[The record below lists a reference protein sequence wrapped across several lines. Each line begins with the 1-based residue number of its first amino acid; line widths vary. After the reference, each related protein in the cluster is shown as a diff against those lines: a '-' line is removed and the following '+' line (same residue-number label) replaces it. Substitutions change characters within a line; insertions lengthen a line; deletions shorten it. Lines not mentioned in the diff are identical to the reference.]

1 MLKLIQKWPWASPG
15 GTYCWKADGG
25 MGERS
30 WAGCQAV
37 LWLEASW
44 GVWGWGVLGLC
55 VAVMFGV
62 VVFGAVCEAGVSGAE
77 VCGAVCLQLGYLGP

>member
-1 MLKLIQKWPWASPG
+1 MKLIQKWPWASHG
-15 GTYCWKADGG
+15 GTYCWKADGS
-25 MGERS
+25 MRERS

-44 GVWGWGVLGLC
+44 GVWGWGV
-55 VAVMFGV
+55 AAMFGI

>member
-44 GVWGWGVLGLC
+44 GVWGWGV
-55 VAVMFGV
+55 AAMFGV